1 MYIKVI
7 NACRHLEM
15 DSYAIDL
22 ICLPLIYQYLSSYVT
37 GFTKLIW
44 IKHSLSDLHEQDSYS
59 THTAGEILYDEI
71 EHHRLPGHEAW
82 LRRPDDSRD
91 GSRFAAPAA

>member
-1 MYIKVI
+1 M
-7 NACRHLEM
+7 
-15 DSYAIDL
+15 
-22 ICLPLIYQYLSSYVT
+22 
-37 GFTKLIW
+37 
-44 IKHSLSDLHEQDSYS
+44 SDLHEQDSYS
-59 THTAGEILYDEI
+59 THTAGKILYDEI